1 MAMDFEIDEYEDGR
15 ISVQSII
22 IDGDRYDGNGVD
34 DSVAVPVAAL
44 AKVLLKELDK
54 RIWFQPADAVSDD
67 FIMLRTVPYRLRA
80 LDDASAEIVFEEL
93 NRRKLW
99 NGPVGL
105 QRYMEAK
112 KEVIADR
119 QTMSG
124 GVRR

>member
-67 FIMLRTVPYRLRA
+67 FAMLRTVPYRLRA
-80 LDDASAEIVFEEL
+80 LDDASAEIVFE
-93 NRRKLW
+93 
-99 NGPVGL
+99 
-105 QRYMEAK
+105 
-112 KEVIADR
+112 
-119 QTMSG
+119 S
-124 GVRR
+124 